1 MKFKIKGQIE
11 EPVAEISLSKD
22 GGVFSPGSILVE
34 VAGIAVL
41 RIAVL
46 RIAENGKLY
55 SLYLSET
62 EKEKLQNVG
71 MGVEGRTVKII

>member
-41 RIAVL
+41 RIA
-46 RIAENGKLY
+46 ENGKLY